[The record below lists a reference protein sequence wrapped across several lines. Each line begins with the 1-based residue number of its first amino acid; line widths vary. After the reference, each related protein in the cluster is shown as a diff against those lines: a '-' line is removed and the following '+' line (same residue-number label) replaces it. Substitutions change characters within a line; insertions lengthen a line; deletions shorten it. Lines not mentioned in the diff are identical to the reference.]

1 MKRNIRPGRW
11 IAGAMCILSLL
22 LLHGC
27 LFFNQSPIARIT
39 ASVLSG
45 ESPLQV
51 TLDASNSSDPDGT
64 IVSYHWDFGDDNTD
78 SDEVVHHTFVS
89 QTETTVFTVTLTVV
103 DDNGAR
109 SQATQSIEVRPPGTG
124 GGGDGEAPVAQLTVD
139 RVIGT
144 TPLVVTFDAT
154 ESTAG
159 AGSITTYNWDFGDGE
174 TAFGSALLTHT
185 FQPEA
190 TREYTVT
197 LFVWNSLGNMGTAQ
211 VEIIVIVPDA
221 QTGDEKP
228 VAAVTTDDPI
238 LLYESDSLP
247 NMPSLFEVTFDPR
260 GSYADAGHSIE
271 YYAWDFG
278 DGEFAVETSDIE
290 VRHIYK
296 LYSQNHTYVVRLT
309 VYDDQGLSDTKVAN
323 VTLTN

>member
-27 LFFNQSPIARIT
+27 LFFNQSPIARIA

-64 IVSYHWDFGDDNTD
+64 IVSYKWDFGDGNTD
-78 SDEVVHHTFVS
+78 SSEVVQHTFVS

-103 DDNGAR
+103 DDDGAR
-109 SQATQSIEVRPPGTG
+109 TEATQSIEVRPPETG

-221 QTGDEKP
+221 QTGNEKP
-228 VAAVTTDDPI
+228 TAEVTMDDPL
-238 LLYESDSLP
+238 LLYKSDSLP
-247 NMPSLFEVTFDPR
+247 SMPSLFEVTFDPR
-260 GSYADAGHSIE
+260 GSFADAGHSIE

-290 VRHIYK
+290 IRHIYK